1 MTVVSPQAEEVE
13 CPDGH
18 HPYLV
23 RRARGVYGDGVTV
36 SASRSATRYADGGS
50 AIYYGRTIGTSKT
63 LTSLRLEAPAE
74 PAYRSPWL
82 LALIASLIL
91 VGLAIFAAS
100 LATKTNYYF
109 NGSGGYTAPRTY
121 TDSQYWLA
129 VAVLVGLAVLIM
141 LWAASVAA
149 RRRKESARLHP
160 LWDQAMVRWNR
171 AYYCAKCDGVFLDRE
186 TALMEPETL
195 FAIEPFGP
203 RLA

>member
-1 MTVVSPQAEEVE
+1 
-13 CPDGH
+13 
-18 HPYLV
+18 
-23 RRARGVYGDGVTV
+23 VYDDGVTV

-63 LTSLRLEAPAE
+63 LTSLRLQAPDE
-74 PAYRSPWL
+74 PVYRSPWL

-91 VGLAIFAAS
+91 VGLAIYAAV
-100 LATKTNYYF
+100 LATKTNYYVLY
-109 NGSGGYTAPRTY
+109 NGYDGYAGAPTPSTY
-121 TDSQYWLA
+121 TDSQYWVA

-149 RRRKESARLHP
+149 RRRKEFARLRP

-171 AYYCAKCDGVFLDRE
+171 AYYCAKCDGVFLDGE

-203 RLA
+203 RQG